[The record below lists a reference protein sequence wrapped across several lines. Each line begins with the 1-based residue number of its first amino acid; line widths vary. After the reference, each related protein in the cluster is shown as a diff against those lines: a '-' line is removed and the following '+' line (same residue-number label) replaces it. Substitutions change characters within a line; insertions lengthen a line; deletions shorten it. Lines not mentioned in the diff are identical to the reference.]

1 MHCNLLGYLAHRR
14 ILNHRCWSSALERLK
29 IVWIIVKQ
37 TLLDRIPAGDLPTII
52 VHQSY
57 YSFIG
62 APFHDYSSR
71 PKYCDRSVQRS
82 DHQTAH
88 PAQ

>member
-71 PKYCDRSVQRS
+71 PNVQPYGPLLYQRRVS
-82 DHQTAH
+82 T
-88 PAQ
+88 PT